1 MTFIW
6 HRGSYLSVRFYG
18 DGPFLNGA
26 LHRYMYILG
35 LGFEAYMKYHVIIDS
50 TLNIKVNK
58 NEVATW

>member
-1 MTFIW
+1 MTQGF
-6 HRGSYLSVRFYG
+6 LSVRFYG

-26 LHRYMYILG
+26 LHRYMYR

-58 NEVATW
+58 NEVTTW

>member
-1 MTFIW
+1 MEWLFHMTQGF
-6 HRGSYLSVRFYG
+6 LSVRFYG

-26 LHRYMYILG
+26 LHRYMYR